1 VPPEPVIAV
10 NGLRVAYGA
19 FEAVRGVSFQVAP
32 GEVFGLVGPN
42 GAGKTSTLKVLAGLM
57 RPSAGVARIA
67 GCDVV
72 SARDDVR
79 RKIGYMADFFGVY
92 DYLTVR
98 EYLAFFGGM
107 YGWTGAA
114 LEERIAAMLET
125 VSLVVKRD
133 ALVRTLSRGMK
144 QRLYL
149 ARALVHQPPVL
160 LLDEPASGMDPRGRS
175 EMVAT
180 LQKVAAGG
188 TTIIISSHILD
199 ELQDLCTTV
208 GIMEAGRLVGT
219 RGLRDESA
227 ETADVRRVSLFTPVA
242 DRERALA
249 LLATLSCV
257 RGTAASGDALLLNVA
272 GGDDAVGGVVKQLV
286 EGGVRVLLPPAGA
299 SNLKEI
305 FLKMTRGELM

>member
-1 VPPEPVIAV
+1 MPPEPVISV
-10 NGLRVAYGA
+10 SGLRVAYGV
-19 FEAVRGVSFQVAP
+19 FEAVKGVSFQIAP

-57 RPSAGVARIA
+57 RPSAGVARVA

-72 SARDDVR
+72 TARDDVR
-79 RKIGYMADFFGVY
+79 RQIGYMADFFGVY
-92 DYLTVR
+92 DYLTVH

-114 LEERIAAMLET
+114 IEERITAMLET

-160 LLDEPASGMDPRGRS
+160 ILDEPASGMDPRGRS

-180 LQKVAAGG
+180 LQKVSAGG

-199 ELQDLCTTV
+199 ELQDLCSAV
-208 GIMEAGRLVGT
+208 GVMEAGRLVGI
-219 RGLRDESA
+219 RRLRDA
-227 ETADVRRVSLFTPVA
+227 FADIDVRRVSLFAPAA

-249 LLATLSCV
+249 ILSALPCI
-257 RGTAASGDALLLNVA
+257 RGTAASGDALLLEIS
-272 GGDDAVGGVVKQLV
+272 GGDDVVGDVVKRLV
-286 EGGVRVLLPPAGA
+286 EGGVRVLLPPSGP
-299 SNLKEI
+299 SDLKEI
-305 FLKMTRGELM
+305 FLKMTQGELM